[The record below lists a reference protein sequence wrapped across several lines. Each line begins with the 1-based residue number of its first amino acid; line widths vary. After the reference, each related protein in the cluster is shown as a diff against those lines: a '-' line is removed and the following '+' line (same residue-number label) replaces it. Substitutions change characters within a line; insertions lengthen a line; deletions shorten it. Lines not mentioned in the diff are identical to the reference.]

1 MHAMV
6 LVTSLGGLAAL
17 LVVAVWGD
25 VTRFTI
31 PNWLNAAI
39 ALLAP
44 AYWYGAQ
51 LGVAEI
57 GIQLALAAVVLLVF
71 AGAFAFGVMGGG
83 DVKMLSALALWLR
96 PDQILIMFVVM
107 SLAGGV
113 LTLALLARHKLLRR
127 EGQPEIP
134 YGVAISVAA
143 CLLFYEPI
151 FNQFR

>member
-1 MHAMV
+1 MV